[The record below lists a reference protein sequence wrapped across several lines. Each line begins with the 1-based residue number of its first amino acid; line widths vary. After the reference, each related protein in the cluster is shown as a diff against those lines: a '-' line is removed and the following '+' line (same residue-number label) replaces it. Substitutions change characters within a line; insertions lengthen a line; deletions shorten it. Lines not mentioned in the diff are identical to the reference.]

1 MASLKASPIGCEI
14 IKARRQ
20 EKDWR
25 YRDPRWAVAAGKILL
40 PEIDWEV
47 SAQAQPYLGIS
58 ETTMHRYQHGE
69 RIRQDSFEALSAAL
83 ELRVEDIVV
92 DPAIGPEPVPVD
104 RSLVINSFEVPRS
117 NIFLGRQ
124 QEMQNIADWLEQ
136 GLTFLN
142 IWGAPGIGKSSLA
155 AEVVVQNSHCFEAT
169 ICSQL
174 EDRVDPLPL
183 DDFLEYLIGDLAA
196 GLPSLVRTNEVR
208 KDFFRLLFEHRIL
221 VVIDGHFNEEYR
233 KFFGRLAGTDRKS
246 CLILVSES
254 DLEIVLG
261 QQSNRLKKIKLDGL
275 DSIAVGQLWQQ
286 LTGLDKVDI
295 EEALQCLTSRY
306 DGNPWMLYQA
316 IDYVQNHLDGN
327 LLQAMERTLAMFR
340 QVQDLLEKRVNSR
353 TAWELMVLQSIACVE
368 DEVSF
373 EDIRSLTKNDTINYQ
388 ATLYDLCKSTLVS
401 CQSDGHQ
408 TQYSI
413 SSVLR
418 KYLRQRP
425 HITDTRLT
433 A

>member
-1 MASLKASPIGCEI
+1 MASLKASPIGCQM

-40 PEIDWEV
+40 PEIDWEI
-47 SAQAQPYLGIS
+47 SAQAQPYLGVS

-83 ELRVEDIVV
+83 ELRVEDIIA
-92 DPAIGPEPVPVD
+92 DAEIAPDLVPTN

-136 GLTFLN
+136 GMTFLN

-155 AEVVVQNSHCFEAT
+155 AAVIEQNSSRFEAA
-169 ICSQL
+169 ICSHL
-174 EDRVDPLPL
+174 EDLVEPLPL

-196 GLPSLVRTNEVR
+196 GVPDFVRTSEVR
-208 KDFFRLLFEHRIL
+208 RDFYRLLFEHRIL
-221 VVIDGHFNEEYR
+221 VVMDGHFSGEYR
-233 KFFGRLAGTDRKS
+233 TFFERLVRTDRQS

-254 DLEIVLG
+254 DLELVLG
-261 QQSNRLKKIKLDGL
+261 QQSNHLKKIKLEGL

-295 EEALQCLTSRY
+295 EESLQCLTSRY

-316 IDYVQNHLDGN
+316 IDYVQSHLDGN

-340 QVQDLLEKRVNSR
+340 QVQDLLEKRVSSR
-353 TAWELMVLQSIACVE
+353 TASELLVLQSIASVE

-373 EDIRSLTKNDTINYQ
+373 EDIRSLTNDDTINYQ
-388 ATLYDLCKSTLVS
+388 ATLIDLCNSTLVS
-401 CQSDGHQ
+401 CYRGGSQPN
-408 TQYSI
+408 YSI

-425 HITDTRLT
+425 QNH
-433 A
+433 